1 MYANIIYENIEVYNM
16 KNKFNK
22 KFWVISTL
30 ITVVTAFI
38 IGYAPINA
46 SNQPSAPV
54 QTAVKSTAVTPGV
67 VIKTSPLEIVAS
79 PKQYLNKV
87 VKFRATF
94 DKFSALGLDYKPA
107 YKSSQDYIGILI
119 KRDDVKDHTV
129 PLAEMKMFLTRKEA
143 EKYVDLSSGDIVE
156 IEGKVFSVALGDPW
170 IEIQKFV
177 IINQGAKKATK

>member
-1 MYANIIYENIEVYNM
+1 M
-16 KNKFNK
+16 KNKFSK
-22 KFWVISTL
+22 KFWLISTL
-30 ITVVTAFI
+30 MTVVTAFI

-46 SNQPSAPV
+46 SNQATVPVKAPV
-54 QTAVKSTAVTPGV
+54 KSVTTATPGV
-67 VIKTSPLEIVAS
+67 AIAASPLEIVAN

-94 DKFSALGLDYKPA
+94 DKFSGLGLDYKPA

-129 PLAEMKMFLTRKEA
+129 PLAEMKMFLTRHEA
-143 EKYVDLSSGDIVE
+143 EKYVDLSSGDIVD